1 MNDKPLT
8 IGETA
13 AYLGVTPGS
22 LRRWERERLIALAKR
37 TAGGQRRYDR
47 RTLRAPFVR
56 ASQIAHA
63 NAAKKTIC
71 YARVSSSGQR
81 DDLARQEERLRS
93 FCAARGWC
101 FEVINDLGSGLN
113 YKKRGLQRLLNLLVQ
128 GEIERLVL
136 ADRGA
141 LRRQRF
147 VRCVLL
153 DLQAQRHAHVGDIE
167 GCATG
172 SARVGVD
179 LQRNPGSLQVG
190 ANP

>member
-8 IGETA
+8 IGEA
-13 AYLGVTPGS
+13 AACLGVTPGS
-22 LRRWERERLIALAKR
+22 LRRWEREGLIAPAER

-101 FEVINDLGSGLN
+101 FEAISDLGSGLN
-113 YKKRGLQRLLNLLVQ
+113 YKKRGLQRLLDLLVQ
-128 GEIERLVL
+128 GEVERLVVTHK
-136 ADRGA
+136 DRLLRYGA
-141 LRRQRF
+141 ELVF
-147 VRCVLL
+147 
-153 DLQAQRHAHVGDIE
+153 DLCERL
-167 GCATG
+167 
-172 SARVGVD
+172 GVAASS
-179 LQRNPGSLQVG
+179 RSSSPTCSKS
-190 ANP
+190 